1 MGSTPPL
8 GVRASS
14 RNVRANGIRQH
25 YLDYGGDGPPLLIVP
40 GITMPAACVEF
51 VALPLAEFHRVI
63 SVDPRGRGLSD
74 QPESGYALTDYAAD
88 LAALIEALRL
98 DRPIA
103 LGHSMG
109 ARIVAAL
116 AACHP
121 DAAGAVIL
129 ADPPLTGPGRN
140 PYPVPLDPY
149 VDSLRKAKHG
159 ATADDMRPAFP
170 TWSDEHLELRARWLG
185 TCSEAAVVETY
196 ERFHSEDLHA
206 LLPQIPVPVL
216 FVYGAESPVVPAGEL
231 PELRALLPR
240 ARFEAVDRA
249 GHMIPWD
256 NLDDFVAVIL
266 RFTGELCPP
275 RAPPQPPRH

>member
-1 MGSTPPL
+1 VSTPPP
-8 GVRASS
+8 GARARSGEA
-14 RNVRANGIRQH
+14 RANGIRQH
-25 YLDYGGDGPPLLIVP
+25 YLDYGGDGPALLIVP

-51 VALPLAEFHRVI
+51 LALPLSERHRVI
-63 SVDPRGRGLSD
+63 SVDPRGRGLSE
-74 QPESGYALTDYAAD
+74 QPSSGYALTDYAGD
-88 LAALIEALRL
+88 LAALIDALGL

-116 AACHP
+116 AAYHP

-129 ADPPLTGPGRN
+129 ADPPLTGPGRD
-140 PYPVPLDPY
+140 PYPVPIDPY
-149 VDSLRKAKHG
+149 VDSLRKAKRG

-170 TWSDEHLELRARWLG
+170 TWSDEHLALRALWLG
-185 TCSEAAVVETY
+185 RCSEAAVVETY

-206 LLPQIPVPVL
+206 LLPQIRLPAL
-216 FVYGAESPVVPAGEL
+216 FVYGADSPVVPASEL
-231 PELRALLPR
+231 PEVRALMPG
-240 ARFEAVDRA
+240 ARFEAIARA

-266 RFTGELCPP
+266 QFTGEQCPP
-275 RAPPQPPRH
+275 RATPQPPRP

>member
-1 MGSTPPL
+1 VSTPPL
-8 GVRASS
+8 GARARS
-14 RNVRANGIRQH
+14 RHVRANGIRQH
-25 YLDYGGDGPPLLIVP
+25 CLDYGGDGPPLLIVP

-51 VALPLAEFHRVI
+51 VALPLAGLHRVI

-88 LAALIEALRL
+88 LAALIEALGL
-98 DRPIA
+98 DRPFA

-116 AACHP
+116 AAYHP

-129 ADPPLTGPGRN
+129 ADPPLTGPGRD
-140 PYPVPLDPY
+140 PYPVALDPY
-149 VDSLRKAKHG
+149 VESLRTAKRG

-170 TWSDEHLELRARWLG
+170 TWSDEHLALRARWLG

-206 LLPQIPVPVL
+206 LMPRIRVPAL
-216 FVYGAESPVVPAGEL
+216 FVYGAESPVVPAAGLTEL
-231 PELRALLPR
+231 QGLLQG
-240 ARFEAVDRA
+240 ARFEAVARA

-266 RFTGELCPP
+266 QFTGEQCLL
-275 RAPPQPPRH
+275 RAIPQPPLT